1 MKISYG
7 RPTTDR
13 VSNTYTCFTFTSS
26 GIPDESQKELRVSGC
41 YICVAGQTQST
52 TGAEDYRSCL
62 AQFRL
67 RRRANFSFDN

>member
-26 GIPDESQKELRVSGC
+26 GIPDEYQKEL
-41 YICVAGQTQST
+41 QSQWML
-52 TGAEDYRSCL
+52 Y
-62 AQFRL
+62 L
-67 RRRANFSFDN
+67 RRRTDSKHDRGRGLSQLSGSVSAEEASKFFFR